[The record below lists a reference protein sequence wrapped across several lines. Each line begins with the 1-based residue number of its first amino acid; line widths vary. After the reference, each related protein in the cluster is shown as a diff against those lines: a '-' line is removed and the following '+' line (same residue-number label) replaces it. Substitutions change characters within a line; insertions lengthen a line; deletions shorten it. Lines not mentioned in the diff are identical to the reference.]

1 MLKVE
6 RSRYLST
13 CCYAVIASCIAL
25 PPAAADPSV
34 PNTEGAVSD
43 VVNDVAESAQDG
55 IDKVVERS
63 ESKSDDPRYYDKVT
77 VTGTRLRSSFEA
89 PTPVTSAPA
98 EQLRATSAGLLSDGL
113 IQLPIFKGSS
123 TSATAGA
130 SALRG
135 NGAQLLNLRGLGPE
149 RTLVLL
155 DGRRVVSSSA
165 SGSPDVSLFPQALV
179 SRVEVITGGA
189 SATYGSDAVAGV
201 VNFILDDDFEGFRV
215 RGQAGVSDYGDGASG
230 LISAVYGT
238 SFAQGRWQFI
248 ASSEFYSREEVPPYN
263 DRDWTQEGFAI
274 TTNPNAPPSLLIAPL
289 RSVNTSVGGLI
300 TSGPLSGLQFD
311 ENGSLVPFE
320 FGTPV
325 SSTQMIGG
333 EGPVARLGVIA
344 GLERWSNFARATG
357 NVSDDLEL
365 FVEGAYAQ
373 SQSSYDIVEDSA
385 SGALGFTIFSDNAYL
400 SDEVRQQMATAGVS
414 SFSLGRHFSDTAPI
428 NVESTSDVY
437 RLSAGFDWS
446 LNDQW
451 GITGDLSY
459 GRNEYEVLTF
469 ADPIYRNR
477 YAAVDAVIHPT
488 TGEIVCRSTLSG
500 FDPGCEPM
508 NVFGS
513 GSPSPESVAY
523 VQGTA
528 EQYLTLEQTVAS
540 IAMSGILFETDAGD
554 VQVAFG
560 GEYRKEEAS
569 QETNEIASNPID
581 GTGVRGFP
589 AALNGRVGGYRLSST
604 QPFEGD
610 YDVKEAFGE
619 INLPLVDDAPFID
632 HLAINGA
639 IRYVDYST
647 VGSTTTWKVGGVYQP
662 VPEIKFRVTRS
673 RDIRAANVGELFTAP
688 VSTQGTVIY
697 EGDARYYIGA
707 RSGNP
712 ELEPEEA
719 DTLTAGIVYRPEWI
733 PGLNLSVDY
742 YDIDLQDAISAL
754 TAQQAVDQC
763 DEGNAEIC
771 ELISLSG
778 SQLIVNNPL
787 LNLSSVK
794 VSGVDVEARYSQSLG
809 SGDLSLGGLV
819 SYLDKFET
827 QTPGSPTVDRAGDI
841 SVNGTPKWSAT
852 LSANYRSEKLEL
864 FFQER
869 IIGKGDVNV
878 TYSADSI
885 EDNSVDAVAYS
896 DLGIFYYPPN
906 MSKSSRISFKV
917 SNLFDKEPPIVP
929 SIPYGGYRATNF
941 SLYDTMGRYFS
952 AGFEWSF

>member
-1 MLKVE
+1 M
-6 RSRYLST
+6 
-13 CCYAVIASCIAL
+13 
-25 PPAAADPSV
+25 
-34 PNTEGAVSD
+34 
-43 VVNDVAESAQDG
+43 
-55 IDKVVERS
+55 
-63 ESKSDDPRYYDKVT
+63 
-77 VTGTRLRSSFEA
+77 
-89 PTPVTSAPA
+89 
-98 EQLRATSAGLLSDGL
+98 
-113 IQLPIFKGSS
+113 QLPIFKGSS
-123 TSATAGA
+123 NSATAGA

-155 DGRRVVSSSA
+155 DGRRVVASSA

-179 SRVEVITGGA
+179 SRVEVVTGGA

-201 VNFILDDDFEGFRV
+201 VNFILNDEFEGFRG

-230 LISAVYGT
+230 LFSAIYGR
-238 SFAQGRWQFI
+238 SFAQGRGQFI
-248 ASSEFYSREEVPPYN
+248 ASSEYYSREEVPPYN
-263 DRDWTQEGFAI
+263 DRDWTQQGFAI

-289 RSVNTSVGGLI
+289 RSANTSVGGLI

-311 ENGSLVPFE
+311 ENGTLVPFN
-320 FGTPV
+320 FGTLV

-333 EGPVARLGVIA
+333 EGPIARLGVIA
-344 GLERWSNFARATG
+344 GLQRWSNFARATIDA
-357 NVSDDLEL
+357 SDTLEV
-365 FVEGAYAQ
+365 FIEGAYAQ
-373 SQSSYDIVEDSA
+373 SESSYEIVEDSA
-385 SGALGFTIFSDNAYL
+385 SGALAFTIFSDNAFL
-400 SDEVRQQMATAGVS
+400 SDAVRQQMAAANVS
-414 SFSLGRHFSDTAPI
+414 SFRLGRHFSDTAPI
-428 NVESTSDVY
+428 NVASTSDVY
-437 RLSAGFDWS
+437 RISAGFDWS
-446 LNDQW
+446 LDDRW
-451 GITGDLSY
+451 GIIGDISY

-513 GSPSPESVAY
+513 GSPSPESVSY

-528 EQYLTLEQTVAS
+528 EQYLTLEQAVAS
-540 IAMSGILFETDAGD
+540 ITMSGVLFKTDAGD
-554 VQVAFG
+554 VQAAFG

-569 QETNEIASNPID
+569 QETNEIASSPID

-589 AALNGRVGGYRLSST
+589 APLNGRVGGYRLSST

-610 YDVKEAFGE
+610 YDVKEAFAE
-619 INLPLVDDAPFID
+619 VNLPLVADAPFIN

-639 IRYVDYST
+639 VRYVDYST
-647 VGSTTTWKVGGVYQP
+647 VGSTTTWKIGGVYQP
-662 VPEIKFRVTRS
+662 VPEVKFRLTRS

-712 ELEPEEA
+712 LLKPEKA
-719 DTLTAGIVYRPEWI
+719 DTLTAGVVYRPGWLPE
-733 PGLNLSVDY
+733 LNLSVDY
-742 YDIDLQDAISAL
+742 YDIDLQDAIGSL

-763 DEGNAEIC
+763 DEGNANIC
-771 ELISLSG
+771 KLITLSG
-778 SQLIVNNPL
+778 DQLIINNPL
-787 LNLSSVK
+787 LNLSSIK
-794 VSGVDVEARYSQSLG
+794 VRGVDAEARYSRSLG
-809 SGDLSLGGLV
+809 SGQLSLGGLV

-827 QTPGSPTVDRAGDI
+827 ETPGSPVVDRAGDI

-852 LSANYRSEKLEL
+852 ISANYRTEKLEL

-869 IIGKGDVNV
+869 IIGGGDVDV
-878 TYSADSI
+878 TYTADSI
-885 EDNSVDAVAYS
+885 KDNSVDPVAYS
-896 DLGIFYYPPN
+896 DLGLYYYPPN
-906 MSKSSRISFKV
+906 MTEESKIFLKV
-917 SNLFDKEPPIVP
+917 NNLLDEEPPIVP

-941 SLYDTMGRYFS
+941 SLYDTLGRYIS